1 MDNQDL
7 MNSFSLDSHV
17 ASQGKAPSEDMGAKQ
32 GKDSDNLVN
41 SFSLDEPSS
50 VSSQRA
56 QKEQESKTKQYKDTT
71 TSDVAKSLGS
81 GIELGAAQMLGLPGD
96 IASAGRWLNE
106 EGTYYGKKALENYGY
121 LPEGTADEDWKS
133 VEEAR
138 QSPNR
143 DWVGPLPSSEVTE
156 AAAKKY
162 LPGANYD
169 PESRGGAFA
178 HTIGE
183 FVPTVLGGEGSA
195 IKKLGTAAIAGA
207 GSEAAGQATE
217 GSPYEGIARLGG
229 ALLSPFA
236 AEKTLSRPLGFVGS
250 ALGVGDEALASVGL
264 KSDSIAAKNELI
276 QNILKAKQTG
286 DYSGL
291 SSDELQFIRDREI
304 ATGGP
309 NAESQITSAL
319 AAGGTPADV
328 LKLINKRA
336 DLSSTD
342 FDQAKSDLYNG
353 YRQMSAN
360 ADQITSGMLKESEN
374 EAMLSGLNNWLLKNN
389 KDIIDEAPKSAAEA
403 MKLAKSVREDLYK
416 TTYTPIFEN
425 FPSVTSD
432 RLENTLQS
440 KPVQKAFLD
449 TLDEINSLRDRYQ
462 EPPLPKFWTQM
473 DNGKFAIGANT
484 PDGRIAGAPLEF
496 WDRLAN
502 QLYTQGTNASRNY
515 SASIKAGLDD
525 YFKSEN
531 IINPLT
537 EARKK
542 VGDIRTGSDALS
554 EGMNFIQSLVYETNP
569 VKREAAL
576 STFEN
581 LGNVEK
587 SLYQAGAMRQARTI
601 LAQGD
606 KGVNDWNNALSNSDN
621 RALTQSVFNFK
632 PEGAPAKAGPSNY
645 DTLQRALEISGQFNK
660 EKIGQVVS
668 GTKTSRSFLDR
679 LTAPTGVNN
688 KSVFGILL
696 SSAERAYLFGTPYGL
711 ITIANGGVGYV
722 RQVLADRRARQM
734 FNILINKDPKQ
745 AIALAKEIE
754 SSKADKTSW
763 QKIKSL
769 LDFSNK
775 ATINFYRRA
784 AIAANS
790 QQPQQRKEGG
800 RVGYG
805 PGGEV
810 DTPDDAPQY
819 PNRKVSELGFYSKA
833 GEALRGFPNQGKQ
846 QEIAKILKTLY
857 DRHDVH
863 PDEMRYT
870 GITTPESSRGNIQL
884 SDTFGGMGEMSPAD
898 LAEHIEN
905 QQPKMLRTELG
916 KSGTPGRTNYNSLA
930 MENPH
935 LSDYREDVYHFPEKK
950 MDKSLEWQANPTK
963 WTVHRDEHD
972 NANVHDENGNY
983 VDYVNQ
989 KFSDDEAIRMVYDEL
1004 ANYKED
1010 KTKSGLNFTE
1020 PHFGGTE
1027 NLNKSG
1033 WMRHNVAT
1041 FPPSEQMPNGAKF
1054 KNIEELQPQ
1063 RAQKAEK
1070 LGLNTEPYNPN
1081 KEDEL
1086 RNRWKEAR
1094 AAEDKGMTA
1103 AERKLYG
1110 GRADALRKQYFDYMN
1125 NHSNSY
1131 GAVADAPYANSVEAS
1146 TKRYVRQIL
1155 ADAVK
1160 EGMDGVSIT
1169 PWYRNAERA
1178 GAKPINQIELTHDTS
1193 ISNQPTTQ
1201 LTVRGHNFSN
1211 DIGLLPRHDRLT
1223 DDDMKTLHGAFG
1235 KQTTKRILEAMQG
1248 SNKKR
1253 SDVVMTSLDE
1263 EDPLMYS
1270 PGGNGHV
1277 IDGHRYYY
1285 RDYLPRVLEKEAR
1298 QIDPNM
1304 KAQGLFRLADSKG
1317 RFGNK
1322 MGTHHGVA
1330 FSKKFIKA
1338 AKAGGFRS
1346 FKQGGEVERPKRA
1359 TGGRIPEVDKLFKT
1373 AKKELDNSTKPMLN
1387 MHDDVIVNALRIAQ
1401 GRV

>member
-41 SFSLDEPSS
+41 SFSLDEPSG

-96 IASAGRWLNE
+96 IARAGRWLKE
-106 EGTYYGKKALENYGY
+106 EGTYYGKKGLENYGY
-121 LPEGTADEDWKS
+121 LPEGTADEDWKA

-143 DWVGPLPSSEVTE
+143 GWVGPLPSSEVTE

-178 HTIGE
+178 YTIGE
-183 FVPTVLGGEGSA
+183 FVPTVFGGEGSA

-217 GSPYEGIARLGG
+217 GSPYEGIARVGG

-236 AEKTLSRPLGFVGS
+236 AEKTLSRPLGSVGS

-264 KSDSIAAKNELI
+264 KSGNMAARDRLVSEASRL
-276 QNILKAKQTG
+276 QNLGLLK
-286 DYSGL
+286 GL
-291 SSDELQFIRDREI
+291 SEQDIRAIVEQEARDGVAPANSI
-304 ATGGP
+304 
-309 NAESQITSAL
+309 ITQASAL
-319 AAGGTPADV
+319 SDSPTDV
-328 LKLINKRA
+328 IKSFIKSSSLENPNVRA
-336 DLSSTD
+336 KV
-342 FDQAKSDLYNG
+342 QELYGNTG
-353 YRQMSAN
+353 Q
-360 ADQITSGMLKESEN
+360 
-374 EAMLSGLNNWLLKNN
+374 
-389 KDIIDEAPKSAAEA
+389 AAEA
-403 MKLAKSVREDLYK
+403 ADMTATRILNDIQDQASINALNAQRRFHGLPDDITQAPAPDQMRRVAEEVRQGAWDREVQPVYNNHEIADSPTLSAML
-416 TTYTPIFEN
+416 PIVKPEMVEVTKNDYNRLRMARGEQPFQFLSKDQN
-425 FPSVTSD
+425 NKYQTQGFNHPSGMT
-432 RLENTLQS
+432 N
-440 KPVQKAFLD
+440 
-449 TLDEINSLRDRYQ
+449 
-462 EPPLPKFWTQM
+462 
-473 DNGKFAIGANT
+473 
-484 PDGRIAGAPLEF
+484 GAPLEY
-496 WDRLAN
+496 WDMLGNNLQASQNVADNLIGKQMREGVEQYFTSKGLPN
-502 QLYTQGTNASRNY
+502 QLNAAKQSFRSVRGETNALDAGMRFITDGAYQTNPAKRAAFLNRWSKMNDVEKGLYQSGVLNQIQGT
-515 SASIKAGLDD
+515 
-525 YFKSEN
+525 
-531 IINPLT
+531 
-537 EARKK
+537 
-542 VGDIRTGSDALS
+542 LS
-554 EGMNFIQSLVYETNP
+554 QGQQGYKNWN
-569 VKREAAL
+569 K
-576 STFEN
+576 
-581 LGNVEK
+581 
-587 SLYQAGAMRQARTI
+587 I
-601 LAQGD
+601 LQN
-606 KGVNDWNNALSNSDN
+606 KDN
-621 RALTQSVFNFK
+621 RQLLQEILNFR
-632 PEGAPAKAGPSNY
+632 PQGAPIQA
-645 DTLQRALEISGQFNK
+645 
-660 EKIGQVVS
+660 
-668 GTKTSRSFLDR
+668 
-679 LTAPTGVNN
+679 GVNN
-688 KSVFGILL
+688 FDRFNSSLNVAQAFKKEHASNVLVNTPESRTFLGKILGMGDRSL
-696 SSAERAYLFGTPYGL
+696 FDVMLHTAYRGAFSPELGFITAVSGGL
-711 ITIANGGVGYV
+711 GYL
-722 RQVLADRRARQM
+722 RQVYNDRRALRMLEM
-734 FNILINKDPKQ
+734 FNSKDPKAAMQ
-745 AIALAKEIE
+745 LAQDIANHK
-754 SSKADKTSW
+754 KAKTSW
-763 QKIKSL
+763 QKVKAL
-769 LDFSNK
+769 LDFTDK

-784 AIAANS
+784 SIAANS

-884 SDTFGGMGEMSPAD
+884 SDTFGGMGEMSPSD

-916 KSGTPGRTNYNSLA
+916 KFGTPGRTNYNSLA

-1033 WMRHNVAT
+1033 WIRHNVAT

-1086 RNRWKEAR
+1086 RNRWKEAG

-1146 TKRYVRQIL
+1146 TKRYVRQML
-1155 ADAVK
+1155 SDAVK

-1169 PWYRNAERA
+1169 PWYRNAERS
-1178 GAKPINQIELTHDTS
+1178 GARPINQIELTHDTDR
-1193 ISNQPTTQ
+1193 SNQPTTQ
-1201 LTVRGHNFSN
+1201 LTVVGHNVHK
-1211 DIGLLPRHDRLT
+1211 DIGLFPRHDRLT
-1223 DDDMKTLHGAFG
+1223 DDDMEKLHSFFG

-1304 KAQGLFRLADSKG
+1304 KAQGLFRLADSQG

>member
-1 MDNQDL
+1 MAEENDLSKLFGSTPDPIGVSQDTSVEKVSKSKDL
-7 MNSFSLDSHV
+7 GDLFGNNPDPI
-17 ASQGKAPSEDMGAKQ
+17 AQQEKATTE
-32 GKDSDNLVN
+32 
-41 SFSLDEPSS
+41 
-50 VSSQRA
+50 
-56 QKEQESKTKQYKDTT
+56 QKPTKQYKPATA
-71 TSDVAKSLGS
+71 SDVAKSLGS
-81 GIELGAAQMLGLPGD
+81 GAEVGLGEMAGFPGD
-96 IASAGRWLNE
+96 VAAGLRYVG
-106 EGTYYGKKALENYGY
+106 EGGKYYVQKGLESQGY
-121 LPEGTADEDWKS
+121 LPKGTADENWKA
-133 VEEAR
+133 VEASREAPQR
-138 QSPNR
+138 KY
-143 DWVGPLPSSEVTE
+143 VGILPTSDVTVPYVKE
-156 AAAKKY
+156 H
-162 LPGANYD
+162 LPGANYE
-169 PESRGGAFA
+169 PESQLGAVA
-178 HTIGE
+178 HSVGE
-183 FVPTVLGGEGSA
+183 FVPAAFGGEGSLA
-195 IKKLGTAAIAGA
+195 KRLGTAAIAGA
-207 GSEAAGQATE
+207 GSEVAGQATAGTE
-217 GSPYEGIARLGG
+217 AEPYARIGA

-236 AEKTLSRPLGFVGS
+236 AEKTLSRPLGTLGS
-250 ALGVGDEALASVGL
+250 KLGVSDEALASVGL
-264 KSDSIAAKNELI
+264 KSDSMAAKNELI

-342 FDQAKSDLYNG
+342 FDQAKADLYNG

-360 ADQITSGMLKESEN
+360 ADQITSGMLKEAEN

-525 YFKSEN
+525 YFKSKN

-554 EGMNFIQSLVYETNP
+554 EGMNFIHSLVYETNP

-581 LGNVEK
+581 LGDVEK

-763 QKIKSL
+763 QKIRSL

-784 AIAANS
+784 AIASN
-790 QQPQQRKEGG
+790 QQGQKNGG
-800 RVGYG
+800 RI
-805 PGGEV
+805 
-810 DTPDDAPQY
+810 TDA
-819 PNRKVSELGFYSKA
+819 
-833 GEALRGFPNQGKQ
+833 
-846 QEIAKILKTLY
+846 
-857 DRHDVH
+857 D
-863 PDEMRYT
+863 
-870 GITTPESSRGNIQL
+870 
-884 SDTFGGMGEMSPAD
+884 
-898 LAEHIEN
+898 
-905 QQPKMLRTELG
+905 
-916 KSGTPGRTNYNSLA
+916 
-930 MENPH
+930 
-935 LSDYREDVYHFPEKK
+935 
-950 MDKSLEWQANPTK
+950 
-963 WTVHRDEHD
+963 
-972 NANVHDENGNY
+972 
-983 VDYVNQ
+983 
-989 KFSDDEAIRMVYDEL
+989 
-1004 ANYKED
+1004 
-1010 KTKSGLNFTE
+1010 
-1020 PHFGGTE
+1020 
-1027 NLNKSG
+1027 
-1033 WMRHNVAT
+1033 
-1041 FPPSEQMPNGAKF
+1041 
-1054 KNIEELQPQ
+1054 
-1063 RAQKAEK
+1063 
-1070 LGLNTEPYNPN
+1070 
-1081 KEDEL
+1081 
-1086 RNRWKEAR
+1086 
-1094 AAEDKGMTA
+1094 
-1103 AERKLYG
+1103 
-1110 GRADALRKQYFDYMN
+1110 
-1125 NHSNSY
+1125 
-1131 GAVADAPYANSVEAS
+1131 
-1146 TKRYVRQIL
+1146 
-1155 ADAVK
+1155 
-1160 EGMDGVSIT
+1160 
-1169 PWYRNAERA
+1169 
-1178 GAKPINQIELTHDTS
+1178 
-1193 ISNQPTTQ
+1193 
-1201 LTVRGHNFSN
+1201 
-1211 DIGLLPRHDRLT
+1211 
-1223 DDDMKTLHGAFG
+1223 
-1235 KQTTKRILEAMQG
+1235 
-1248 SNKKR
+1248 
-1253 SDVVMTSLDE
+1253 
-1263 EDPLMYS
+1263 
-1270 PGGNGHV
+1270 
-1277 IDGHRYYY
+1277 
-1285 RDYLPRVLEKEAR
+1285 
-1298 QIDPNM
+1298 
-1304 KAQGLFRLADSKG
+1304 
-1317 RFGNK
+1317 
-1322 MGTHHGVA
+1322 
-1330 FSKKFIKA
+1330 
-1338 AKAGGFRS
+1338 
-1346 FKQGGEVERPKRA
+1346 RPKRA
-1359 TGGRIPEVDKLFKT
+1359 TGGRIPEADKMFKA
-1373 AKKELDNSTKPMLN
+1373 AKKVLDGQTQSML
-1387 MHDDVIVNALRIAQ
+1387 HVPDDTIVHALKIAQ

>member
-1 MDNQDL
+1 MVNQ
-7 MNSFSLDSHV
+7 
-17 ASQGKAPSEDMGAKQ
+17 A
-32 GKDSDNLVN
+32 LVN
-41 SFSLDEPSS
+41 SFIPQDDLPPSANNTEAKSSSSSLKGNDLVNSFIPEDEVQPS
-50 VSSQRA
+50 A
-56 QKEQESKTKQYKDTT
+56 PEKSKTKQYKDTT

-96 IASAGRWLNE
+96 IARAGRWAK
-106 EGTYYGKKALENYGY
+106 EGASYYAKKGLEHYGY
-121 LPEGTADEDWKS
+121 LPEGTADEDWKA

-138 QSPNR
+138 QSPDR
-143 DWVGPLPSSEVTE
+143 GWVGPLPSSEVTE

-162 LPGANYD
+162 LPGANYE

-183 FVPTVLGGEGSA
+183 FAPTVLGGEGSA
-195 IKKLGTAAIAGA
+195 IKKLGTAVIAGA

-217 GSPYEGIARLGG
+217 GSPYESIARVGG

-236 AEKTLSRPLGFVGS
+236 AEKTLSRPLGSVGS
-250 ALGVGDEALASVGL
+250 ALGVSDETLGAVGL
-264 KSDSIAAKNELI
+264 KSGNMAAYDKVVSEGSRLKNLGV
-276 QNILKAKQTG
+276 LG
-286 DYSGL
+286 GL
-291 SSDELQFIRDREI
+291 SEDNIKAIVAQEMRDGVRPSNSI
-304 ATGGP
+304 
-309 NAESQITSAL
+309 ITSASAL
-319 AAGGTPADV
+319 SDSPSDVIRAFIKNSSLENPKVRAEVQKLVGNIGRASDTADMTATRILNDMQDEASVNALNAHRLINGLPADITEAPTANRLRSV
-328 LKLINKRA
+328 ADEVKEGAWDRLVQPAYDDHKAVNNDLIFDKLTKI
-336 DLSSTD
+336 D
-342 FDQAKSDLYNG
+342 
-353 YRQMSAN
+353 
-360 ADQITSGMLKESEN
+360 
-374 EAMLSGLNNWLLKNN
+374 KNN
-389 KDIIDEAPKSAAEA
+389 PN
-403 MKLAKSVREDLYK
+403 L
-416 TTYTPIFEN
+416 IFDAQEIYN
-425 FPSVTSD
+425 S
-432 RLENTLQS
+432 RLENRGENPIT
-440 KPVQKAFLD
+440 FLTKD
-449 TLDEINSLRDRYQ
+449 QNGTYKNFGYVG
-462 EPPLPKFWTQM
+462 
-473 DNGKFAIGANT
+473 DNGTVK
-484 PDGRIAGAPLEF
+484 GAPLEF
-496 WDRLAN
+496 LDILQK
-502 QLYTQGTNASRNY
+502 QLYKTNDEIMRSNAKKIEEGIDQYFAKKGLPNEL
-515 SASIKAGLDD
+515 KAAKD
-525 YFKSEN
+525 
-531 IINPLT
+531 
-537 EARKK
+537 AH
-542 VGDIRTGSDALS
+542 GDIRSQGNAIAA
-554 EGMNFIQSLVYETNP
+554 GMNFITDGAYQTNP
-569 VKREAAL
+569 AKRQA
-576 STFEN
+576 F
-581 LGNVEK
+581 LGRWNKLDDVEK
-587 SLYQAGAMRQARTI
+587 GLYQSGVLHQIKETLGQGQQGYKNWNKI
-601 LAQGD
+601 LQ
-606 KGVNDWNNALSNSDN
+606 NADN
-621 RALTQSVFNFK
+621 RQLLQEILNFRPK
-632 PEGAPAKAGPSNY
+632 GAPAQVGASNY
-645 DTLQRALEISGQFNK
+645 ERFSNALDVAQAFKK
-660 EKIGQVVS
+660 EH
-668 GTKTSRSFLDR
+668 
-679 LTAPTGVNN
+679 VNN
-688 KSVFGILL
+688 ILMSTPESRTFLGRILGMGDRSLFDVMLHTAYRGAFSPELGTITAL
-696 SSAERAYLFGTPYGL
+696 SGGL
-711 ITIANGGVGYV
+711 GYI
-722 RQVLADRRARQM
+722 RQVFADRRALKMLQM
-734 FNILINKDPKQ
+734 FNSKDPQ
-745 AIALAKEIE
+745 FAMQLSRDIATHKE
-754 SSKADKTSW
+754 AKTSW
-763 QKIKSL
+763 QKVKAL
-769 LDFSNK
+769 LDFTDK

-784 AIAANS
+784 SIAANS

-916 KSGTPGRTNYNSLA
+916 KFGTPGRTNYNSLA

-1169 PWYRNAERA
+1169 PWYRNAERS
-1178 GAKPINQIELTHDTS
+1178 GARPINQIELTHDTDR
-1193 ISNQPTTQ
+1193 SNQPTTQ
-1201 LTVRGHNFSN
+1201 LTVVGHNVHK
-1211 DIGLLPRHDRLT
+1211 DIGLFPRHDRLT
-1223 DDDMKTLHGAFG
+1223 DDDMEKLHSFFG

-1317 RFGNK
+1317 WFGNK